1 MAVNM
6 NPPPPASGAAPGQT
20 IDLLKETDIAYWCE
34 IFGIDPTQLRQ
45 AVGAAGPQAVAV
57 ARHLRSK
64 GQGGDRA

>member
-1 MAVNM
+1 MTVNV
-6 NPPPPASGAAPGQT
+6 NPLPPASGAAPGQA

-57 ARHLRSK
+57 ARHLRAVR
-64 GQGGDRA
+64 QGGDRA